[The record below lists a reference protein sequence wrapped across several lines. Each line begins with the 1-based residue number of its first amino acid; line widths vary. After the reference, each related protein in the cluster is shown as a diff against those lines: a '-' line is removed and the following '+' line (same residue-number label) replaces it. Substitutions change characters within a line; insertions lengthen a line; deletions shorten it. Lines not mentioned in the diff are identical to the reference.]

1 MNSSEL
7 NGKFMLLLMCLMIAI
22 FNRSLRQFWQKLGDL
37 GALGITANSKYGGS
51 EGQYLDH
58 VIIMEE
64 LSRFVTTNNC
74 HHYRNYLVLEFE
86 LKLFDKL
93 NDLYTERAVR

>member
-1 MNSSEL
+1 M
-7 NGKFMLLLMCLMIAI
+7 MI
-22 FNRSLRQFWQKLGDL
+22 FNRGLRQFWQKLGDL
-37 GALGITANSKYGGS
+37 GVLGITANSTYGGS

-74 HHYRNYLVLEFE
+74 HYHNNNLVWN
-86 LKLFDKL
+86 L
-93 NDLYTERAVR
+93 N